1 MDIQTAWN
9 NNFPY
14 LVSQRELSFLPLL
27 ATWKEKAH
35 DKDELNA
42 FFFQKLLEEV
52 KSYPILLQEKVDKEE
67 LVKDKEALAF
77 IVNSVFPVSLDSK
90 KQMYMMSLPFAMDIV
105 YASQG
110 FKDNFLCPDAFSPS
124 NIEEKKEEMRYSKLI
139 HAYKI
144 ILNQFYDLNIKTDS
158 SLVYK
163 VMDKTGLNRYF
174 YSEANADFIEVRT
187 SKRLPPKEEILKL
200 CSGTSPCIR
209 DLENWQKVLPL
220 EDFVF
225 SGFLILQLKDFT
237 NTESVSELSN
247 ALLEEND
254 FSSKKFMEV
263 VDQSVK
269 SLLGV
274 PNIKVGIAAF
284 QKFDNKYLISDRR
297 LANSF
302 LIRHL
307 CMMDCDHSYESVVSF
322 LSNVKDPVFLNDFA
336 TCAEAPDS
344 YTQIQQ
350 MGIKEIIIVPL
361 HYDGRL
367 VGVLEICAEEEGVL
381 NALMLDKLKSVNQPL
396 AVAMQK
402 NMKQFEYKVQQVIR
416 KNYTAIQPA
425 IEWKFNEVAVQKIV
439 DQENGKNSSLQPV
452 VFDNVYPLYAAVD
465 IRNSS
470 ATRLETIQR
479 DLQQQLR
486 MAQKIIHGALVLN
499 DLPVLE
505 KMSFKIQKMLDD
517 IQLILVA
524 DDESKINYFLL
535 DELEPLFKHLQIVH
549 PSLNEEIST
558 YFSRVNG
565 ELGLL
570 YENRSA
576 FEQSL
581 SLLNSALSQHIDKA
595 QVQAQEMFPHYY
607 EKYKTDGIDYNIY
620 IGQSLVRDKIFDPVY
635 LKSLKLWQL
644 TTLCESAFLSE
655 SLKEQLP
662 IPLETTQLLLVHSS
676 PLSISFRMDERKFD
690 VEGAYNIRYEI
701 MKKRIDKALIKNS
714 KERLTQPGKIA
725 IIYSQP
731 KEEAEYMD
739 YITYLQVKGLLGSE
753 VERLDLED
761 LQGVNGLKA
770 LRVDVGKPL
779 FSELSEHETH
789 KAKLKTDSQR

>member
-14 LVSQRELSFLPLL
+14 LTSQRELSFLPLF
-27 ATWKEKAH
+27 ATWEEKAE
-35 DKDELNA
+35 DKDELNS
-42 FFFQKLLEEV
+42 FFFKRLLEEAR
-52 KSYPILLQEKVDKEE
+52 SYPILLQNNIDKEE
-67 LVKDKEALAF
+67 LINDKKALAF
-77 IVNSVFPVSLDSK
+77 IINSVFPVSLDSK
-90 KQMYMMSLPFAMDIV
+90 RQMYMMSLPFTMDIV
-105 YASQG
+105 YASDG
-110 FKDNFLCPDAFSPS
+110 FKEKFLCPDAFSAS

-144 ILNQFYDLNIKTDS
+144 ILNKFYDLDIKADD

-163 VMDKTGLNRYF
+163 VVDSTGLNKYF
-174 YSEANADFIEVRT
+174 YSEVNSEFIEVTT
-187 SKRLPPKEEILKL
+187 SSTLPSKEEVLRA
-200 CSGTSPCIR
+200 CSGNNPCIR
-209 DLENWQKVLPL
+209 DLEKWQKILPL
-220 EDFVF
+220 EDFTF
-225 SGFLILQLKDFT
+225 AGFLILQLKDFT
-237 NTESVSELSN
+237 RTESISELSN

-254 FSSKKFMEV
+254 FSSKNFIDV

-274 PNIKVGIAAF
+274 SNIKVGVAAF

-336 TCAEAPDS
+336 TCSEAPAS
-344 YTQIQQ
+344 YSKIQG

-361 HYDGRL
+361 HYDGTL
-367 VGVLEICAEEEGVL
+367 VGVLEIATEEDGVL
-381 NALMLDKLKSVNQPL
+381 NALMLDKLKNINQPL
-396 AVAMQK
+396 AIAMQK
-402 NMKQFEYKVQQVIR
+402 NMKQFEYQVQQVIR

-439 DQENGKNSSLQPV
+439 DRENGKNSSLQPV
-452 VFDNVYPLYAAVD
+452 VFEDVYPLYAAVD

-470 ATRLETIQR
+470 STRLETIQR
-479 DLQQQLR
+479 DLQEQLK
-486 MAQKIIHGALVLN
+486 MAQKIIQAAIELN

-505 KMSFKIQKMLDD
+505 KMSFKIQKMLED

-524 DDESKINYFLL
+524 DDESKINYFLS

-549 PSLNEEIST
+549 PSLDEMINS
-558 YFSRVNG
+558 YFSKINQEV
-565 ELGLL
+565 GLL

-576 FEQSL
+576 FEESL
-581 SLLNSALSQHIDKA
+581 AMLNSALSKHIDNA
-595 QVQAQEMFPHYY
+595 QIQAQQMFPHYY

-620 IGQSLVRDKIFDPVY
+620 IGQSLVRDKVFDPVY

-655 SLKEQLP
+655 SLKDKLP

-731 KEEAEYMD
+731 KEEVEYMD
-739 YITYLQVKGLLGSE
+739 YIAYLQIKGLLGSE
-753 VERLDLED
+753 VEHLDLED

-770 LRVDVGKPL
+770 LRVNVGKPL
-779 FSELSEHETH
+779 YSDISQH
-789 KAKLKTDSQR
+789 KSKGSLKTDSQR